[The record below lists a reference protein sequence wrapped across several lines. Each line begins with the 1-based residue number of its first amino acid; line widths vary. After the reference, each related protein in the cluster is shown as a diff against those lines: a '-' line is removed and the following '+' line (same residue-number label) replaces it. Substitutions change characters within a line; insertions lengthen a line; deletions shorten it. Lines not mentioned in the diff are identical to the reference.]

1 MRALDVNSRHTSKGS
16 AMQQIALI
24 APALVSATVSS
35 FRTPAARVAGTIVT
49 ALLLAA
55 STSAP
60 ASAAKALGPIAPSV
74 DLGPVTG
81 GSPRAINN
89 RGDVIGAASF
99 GDQSFVGFLW
109 NRRTGF
115 HFFGSN
121 VSPVDIN
128 DRGQIV
134 GSRSSCAPG
143 GGSCAVSGFLW
154 TARDGFRDLGSLI
167 PVAINNRGE
176 IAGSCRETRRP
187 CVWYRGATRV
197 VGGPIMYV
205 SAINDRGDVVG
216 GTFDL
221 EGPLDAL
228 MISRK
233 GTVVNL
239 GPGVAID
246 VNNARIVAG
255 WESGID
261 SSAAA
266 WVNGTLVSLG
276 NEPSSTMAVNA
287 SGWVLISSEGFASAR
302 NVRTGASA
310 SLMPDSADAVDI
322 NDRGEIVGVAF
333 DEEGN
338 SRMVIWRLHGG
349 R

>member
-1 MRALDVNSRHTSKGS
+1 
-16 AMQQIALI
+16 MQQVALI
-24 APALVSATVSS
+24 APAIESATVSS
-35 FRTPAARVAGTIVT
+35 FRTPAARVAGTIVI

-55 STSAP
+55 STSVP
-60 ASAAKALGPIAPSV
+60 LSGAKALGPIAPGV

-81 GSPRAINN
+81 GSPLAINN
-89 RGDVIGAASF
+89 RGDVVGIASF
-99 GDQSFVGFLW
+99 GDQSVVGFLW

-134 GSRSSCAPG
+134 GNRSNCAPG
-143 GGSCAVSGFLW
+143 GGTCAASGFLW

-176 IAGSCRETRRP
+176 IAGSCGKTRP
-187 CVWYRGATRV
+187 ACVWYRGVIRV
-197 VGGPIMYV
+197 VGGPNTYV

-221 EGPLDAL
+221 DGPLDAL
-228 MISRK
+228 LINRK

-239 GPGVAID
+239 GPGVADD
-246 VNNARIVAG
+246 VNNARIVSG

-276 NEPSSTMAVNA
+276 NEPSSTSAVNA
-287 SGWVLISSEGFASAR
+287 SGWVLISSEGFGFVR

-310 SLMPDSADAVDI
+310 SLMPESADPVDI
-322 NDRGEIVGVAF
+322 NDRGEIVGVAH

-338 SRMVIWRLHGG
+338 SRMVIWRLHGP